1 MVKTEFDFIAHYE
14 NEDKKRAHYIETC
27 LTRKEK
33 VDYIL
38 SQMIRYE
45 DGRSSIYGLLPNDPE
60 CITKVKHMHNK
71 KLNEMYHNISY
82 DVDEI
87 LKNEAYFESL

>member
-1 MVKTEFDFIAHYE
+1 MVKTEFNFIEHYK
-14 NEDKKRAHYIETC
+14 NEDKKRARIIV
-27 LTRKEK
+27 LTPRKEK
-33 VDYIL
+33 VHYIL
-38 SQMIRYE
+38 SQMIIYE
-45 DGRSSIYGLLPNDPE
+45 DGRSAIYGLLPNDPE